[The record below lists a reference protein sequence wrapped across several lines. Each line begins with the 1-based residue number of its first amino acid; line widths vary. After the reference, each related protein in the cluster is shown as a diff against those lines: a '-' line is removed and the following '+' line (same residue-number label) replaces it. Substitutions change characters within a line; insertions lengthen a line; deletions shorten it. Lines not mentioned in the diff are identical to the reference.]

1 MALILHS
8 AWRASAPY
16 RVRIG
21 LALKG
26 VEYDYQA
33 IDLIAGQQREA
44 AYRAVN
50 PQGLTPALDLGDG
63 TILAQSLAILEWL
76 EETRPQP
83 PILPRS
89 ALDRA
94 IVRRMAGIV
103 ACDIHPL
110 NNTRVGAWLREHGVP
125 DDVVVTDWI
134 QRWIRDGFDAL
145 EPLIAQHG
153 GQFAFGDSPTI
164 ADCCLVPQVYS
175 ARRFKLDVTPW
186 PALVGA
192 ADRAAELPAFKA
204 AHPDNQPDAQV
215 PVKGA
220 Q

>member
-1 MALILHS
+1 MTLTLHS
-8 AWRASAPY
+8 AWRATAPY

-21 LALKG
+21 LKLKG

-33 IDLIAGQQREA
+33 IDLIAGEQREP

-63 TILAQSLAILEWL
+63 TVLAQSLAILEWL
-76 EETRPQP
+76 EETRPNP

-94 IVRRMAGIV
+94 MVRRMAGII

-110 NNTRVGAWLREHGVP
+110 NNTRIGRKLAQMGVP
-125 DDVVVTDWI
+125 QAEITEWI
-134 QRWIRDGFDAL
+134 HGWIRDGFDAL
-145 EPLIAQHG
+145 EPLVAANG
-153 GQFAFGDSPTI
+153 GQFAFGDSPTM

-175 ARRFKLDVTPW
+175 ARRFELDVTPW
-186 PALVGA
+186 PKLIAA
-192 ADRAAELPAFKA
+192 ADRAVEHSAFQA
-204 AHPDNQPDAQV
+204 AHPNNQPDAK
-215 PVKGA
+215 PL
-220 Q
+220 

>member
-1 MALILHS
+1 MTLTLHS
-8 AWRASAPY
+8 AWRATAPY

-26 VEYDYQA
+26 VEYDYVA
-33 IDLIAGQQREA
+33 LDLVAGDQREP

-76 EETRPQP
+76 EETRPEP
-83 PILPRS
+83 PILPRA

-94 IVRRMAGIV
+94 VVRRMAGII

-110 NNTRVGAWLREHGVP
+110 NNTRVGRKLNKLGLSQAQI
-125 DDVVVTDWI
+125 TDWI
-134 QRWIRDGFDAL
+134 HGWIRDGFDAL
-145 EPLIAQHG
+145 EPLVVQHG
-153 GQFAFGDSPTI
+153 GQFAFGDTPTI

-175 ARRFKLDVTPW
+175 ARRFELDVTPW
-186 PALVGA
+186 PALIGA
-192 ADRAAELPAFKA
+192 ADRALEHPAFKA
-204 AHPDNQPDAQV
+204 AHPNNQPDAK
-215 PVKGA
+215 PL
-220 Q
+220 

>member
-1 MALILHS
+1 MGWTLHS
-8 AWRASAPY
+8 AWRAGAPY

-26 VEYDYQA
+26 VAYEYAA
-33 IDLIAGQQREA
+33 IDLIAGQQREP

-63 TILAQSLAILEWL
+63 HVLTQSLAILEYL
-76 EETRPQP
+76 EETRPNP

-94 IVRRMAGIV
+94 VVRAMAGIV

-110 NNTRVGAWLREHGVP
+110 NNTRVGRKLSKMGV
-125 DDVVVTDWI
+125 DQAGITDWI
-134 QRWIRDGFDAL
+134 HGWIRDGFDAL
-145 EPLIAQHG
+145 EPMIEKHG
-153 GQFAFGDSPTI
+153 GAFAFGDSPTI

-175 ARRFKLDVTPW
+175 ARRFELDVTPW

-192 ADRAAELPAFKA
+192 ADRAAEHPAFQA
-204 AHPDNQPDAQV
+204 AHPNQQPDAK
-215 PVKGA
+215 PL
-220 Q
+220 